1 MKFKYSYLFLSD
13 YYSAIDIL
21 PQKNFQ
27 RNSLNASIRAN
38 TLETLF
44 LDDSFV
50 NQNTLENKN
59 GLFRSALDFYSQ
71 ETLPSQTTN
80 QEERHCYSENAAIF
94 SFRLS
99 RYSLQACLTPLLS

>member
-21 PQKNFQ
+21 PQKNLQ

-44 LDDSFV
+44 LDDSEPV
-50 NQNTLENKN
+50 
-59 GLFRSALDFYSQ
+59 
-71 ETLPSQTTN
+71 
-80 QEERHCYSENAAIF
+80 
-94 SFRLS
+94 
-99 RYSLQACLTPLLS
+99 